1 MERFKI
7 LPLII
12 FLLMLSSLACSL
24 NFLGAATPESVIPV
38 TTEAVESLEET
49 AQSAFQ
55 EAQNSGEVNLEI
67 NEAQLTSIFAFEL
80 EERVGDIINNL
91 QIFLRDGQIQMTGD
105 LNNEGISATVKAI
118 VDVSVDPVGRPT
130 LNVISANLGPF
141 PVPGDLVSEVEM
153 TINKAFQEQ
162 IKSMTPEMHVE
173 RIIIDNG
180 KMTIT
185 GRKK

>member
-1 MERFKI
+1 
-7 LPLII
+7 
-12 FLLMLSSLACSL
+12 MLSTLACSL
-24 NFLGAATPESVIPV
+24 NFWSTATQEPVVPV

-55 EAQNSGEVNLEI
+55 EAQNSGELSLVI

-80 EERVGDIINNL
+80 EEQAGEIINNL
-91 QIFLRDGQIQMTGD
+91 QLLLRDGQIQMTGD
-105 LNNEGISATVKAI
+105 LNNEDFSASVKAI
-118 VDVSVDPVGRPT
+118 VEVSVDPVGRPS

-141 PVPGDLVSEVEM
+141 PAPGDMVSEVEM
-153 TINKAFQEQ
+153 VMNKAFQEQ
-162 IKSMTPEMHVE
+162 IKSMAPEMHVE
-173 RIIIDNG
+173 EVIIDSG